1 MLHLIQSP
9 SEKRAS
15 GQIFSFMDEYA
26 FYPEEKKPEPQSE
39 VAIDRSP
46 SLLDKLLGR
55 I

>member
-1 MLHLIQSP
+1 MLHPIQSP

-26 FYPEEKKPEPQSE
+26 FYPAKEEPQPQSE

-46 SLLDKLLGR
+46 SLLDKLLSR
-55 I
+55 V

>member
-1 MLHLIQSP
+1 MLHLNQSP

-15 GQIFSFMDEYA
+15 GQIFSFLDEYA
-26 FYPEEKKPEPQSE
+26 FYRAKEEPQTQSE

-46 SLLDKLLGR
+46 SLLDKLLSR